1 MSGNIIFYTLMVLGL
16 IASILF
22 IFKDSVEEIY
32 VGLAKNY
39 RIKLQLKKFVEINDY
54 LYLSKVVLR
63 VAEREYVNIDH
74 IIIGDRFIYVI
85 ATKFYYGYVN
95 GKDIDAKWVVSDGAT
110 TQIVNNPFYANE
122 VKIDY
127 LSRIMKISRDK
138 FVNIVMLAKTAVV
151 DNIELNADYYRLT
164 NEKNIYSEIKKYE
177 DDQRFNIFD
186 PNDLEV
192 IAANLY
198 EYHKMS
204 LDDKKVNG
212 R

>member
-16 IASILF
+16 ITSILF

-32 VGLAKNY
+32 VGIAKNY

-110 TQIVNNPFYANE
+110 TNIVNNPFYANE

-151 DNIELNADYYRLT
+151 DNIEINADYYRLT
-164 NEKNIYSEIKKYE
+164 NEKNIYTEIKKYE
-177 DDQRFNIFD
+177 EDQRFNIFD
-186 PNDLEV
+186 PNDLEQ
-192 IAANLY
+192 IAQNLY
-198 EYHKMS
+198 DYHKMS
-204 LDDKKVNG
+204 LDDQKVNG
-212 R
+212 K

>member
-1 MSGNIIFYTLMVLGL
+1 MSGNIIFYTLIVLGL
-16 IASILF
+16 ITSILF

-32 VGLAKNY
+32 VGIAKNY
-39 RIKLQLKKFVEINDY
+39 RIKLQIKKFVEINDY

-63 VAEREYVNIDH
+63 VQEGEYVIVDH
-74 IIIGDRFIYVI
+74 IILGDRFIYVI
-85 ATKFYYGYVN
+85 ASKFYYGYVN

-110 TQIVNNPFYANE
+110 TNIVNNPFYANE

-127 LSRIMKISRDK
+127 LSRIMNLSRDK

-151 DNIELNADYYRLT
+151 DNIEINADYYRLV
-164 NEKNIYSEIKKYE
+164 NEKNVYSEVKKFE

-186 PNDLEV
+186 PKDIEA
-192 IAANLY
+192 IAANLF

-204 LDDKKVNG
+204 LEDKKVNG
-212 R
+212 K